1 MNLDDFVKDTFF
13 SSLNQQGKIDKVHQ
27 HKRQISAVFFLFCL
41 RCRYSVPAKFV
52 FCFFLN
58 YCRCT
63 YICLTISQTS
73 LALGTRNMMSDN
85 TETTMGIE
93 VIQQSSL
100 LLRAGLL
107 LIFVKT
113 LMINRIVK
121 SIVLIVPAIPTPKAN
136 LPNALE
142 NGKSKD

>member
-1 MNLDDFVKDTFF
+1 
-13 SSLNQQGKIDKVHQ
+13 
-27 HKRQISAVFFLFCL
+27 
-41 RCRYSVPAKFV
+41 
-52 FCFFLN
+52 
-58 YCRCT
+58 
-63 YICLTISQTS
+63 
-73 LALGTRNMMSDN
+73 MMSDN

>member
-1 MNLDDFVKDTFF
+1 VKDTFF

-27 HKRQISAVFFLFCL
+27 HKRQISAGFFVLFKMPL
-41 RCRYSVPAKFV
+41 FSTREIRFL
-52 FCFFLN
+52 FFLN

-63 YICLTISQTS
+63 YICLTMSQTS